1 MMAIYRGHR
10 YYVVSSSDEGVSLNS
25 IASPTVRVQVSVD
38 DPDLIFQPTNEDLH
52 LAEAFERGEIG
63 AFEYPDGHTY
73 PANQE
78 IPRRRQGRRRER
90 LVH

>member
-10 YYVVSSSDEGVSLNS
+10 YYVVSSSDDGVALHS
-25 IASPTVRVQVSVD
+25 IGSPALRVEASID
-38 DPDLIFQPTNEDLH
+38 DPDLMFEPSCEDLH

-73 PANQE
+73 PPNQE
-78 IPRRRQGRRRER
+78 ISTTSRRPDRR
-90 LVH
+90 VH

>member
-10 YYVVSSSDEGVSLNS
+10 YYVVSSSDEGVSLHS
-25 IASPTVRVQVSVD
+25 LGSPALHVQVSVD
-38 DPDLIFQPTNEDLH
+38 DPDLMFEPSCEDLH

-73 PANQE
+73 PPNQE
-78 IPRRRQGRRRER
+78 ISTISRRPDRK
-90 LVH
+90 VH